1 MSKKVL
7 YIISSTRGN
16 ESFTN
21 ILGNAVIEKI
31 RENDDDI
38 IVEILDLSNENFPH
52 LTQEHINSF
61 FTPPEHRTPELNQI
75 IKKSDE
81 AVVQIQD
88 ADYIVIGVPMY
99 NFGITSSLKAYFDH
113 IARAKVTFRYTENGS
128 EGLLNNK
135 KAFIAASTA
144 GVFSSGIN
152 QSYDFAIPYVK
163 HFLSFIGITDVTVFR
178 AEGTAIPGLQELAL
192 NKAINE
198 ISEYQYAGAIL

>member
-7 YIISSTRGN
+7 HIISSTRGN

-21 ILGNAVIEKI
+21 IVGNAIIEKI
-31 RENDDDI
+31 RENDHNI

-61 FTPPEHRTPELNQI
+61 FTPPEHRTPEFNQI

-81 AVVQIQD
+81 AVAQIQN

-99 NFGITSSLKAYFDH
+99 NFGIPSSLKAYFDH
-113 IARAKVTFRYTENGS
+113 IARAKITFRYTENGS
-128 EGLLNNK
+128 EGLLTNK

-144 GVFSSGIN
+144 RIFTSGVH
-152 QSYDFAIPYVK
+152 QSHDFAIPYVK
-163 HFLSFIGITDVTVFR
+163 YFLSFIGIADVTVFR
-178 AEGTAIPGLQELAL
+178 AEGTAIPGLQEIAL
-192 NKAINE
+192 QKAIDE
-198 ISEYQYAGAIL
+198 VSEYSYHETPV